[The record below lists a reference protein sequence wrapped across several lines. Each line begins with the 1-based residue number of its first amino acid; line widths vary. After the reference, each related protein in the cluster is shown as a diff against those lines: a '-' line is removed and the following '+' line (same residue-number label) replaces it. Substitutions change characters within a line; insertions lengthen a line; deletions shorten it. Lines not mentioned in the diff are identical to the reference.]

1 LIIDATFFTTPRFST
16 ENTIKNKILLL
27 SLPVLLIIS
36 LACAVPVSL
45 YELFGRSVNTENE
58 NKALAA
64 DEEDFGF
71 EVVPDPTDSPADAG
85 SAGYQPTLAEQSN
98 QGLHSYR
105 IEGTTNLT
113 TEGVVGGKCQ
123 ATHFYDQSSVR
134 YHYLESAPEAVYERI
149 SENNYELIMDNG
161 TRQLLRYFE
170 GGFQWSSLNPQ
181 GGEMDLTF
189 WLEE

>member
-1 LIIDATFFTTPRFST
+1 M
-16 ENTIKNKILLL
+16 NKIL
-27 SLPVLLIIS
+27 VLTIPILFLTS
-36 LACAVPVSL
+36 LACAVPASL
-45 YELFGRSVNTENE
+45 YELFGRSVNTENGQE
-58 NKALAA
+58 ALAA

-85 SAGYQPTLAEQSN
+85 SSDYQLTVAEMNN

-113 TEGVVGGKCQ
+113 SEGVVGGKCQ
-123 ATHFYDQSSVR
+123 ATHFFDHSGAR
-134 YHYLESAPEAVYERI
+134 YHYLESAPEAFYERI

-161 TRQLLRYFE
+161 TRQILRYFE
-170 GGFQWSSLNPQ
+170 EGFQWSSLNSQ